1 MKWTDV
7 IQISESLS
15 EAFPDYC
22 EDDIKIIYFTK
33 LQDMIMNLKG
43 FEDVKSNCNEKIL
56 EAIQACWIDEV
67 KK

>member
-15 EAFPDYC
+15 EAFPDYF
-22 EDDIKIIYFTK
+22 EDDIKVIYFAK
-33 LQDMIMNLKG
+33 LQNMIINLKG
-43 FEDVKSNCNEKIL
+43 FDDVKSNCNEKIL
-56 EAIQACWIDEV
+56 EVIQGCWIDEV